1 MARHTI
7 VTLNIGIAAVFSVKQ
22 VKKQVLMGTIIV
34 LSTTEVYNMVSPDTS
49 RRLSLRL
56 ISQDVDSLHGL
67 QAVSSYSSSRNNA
80 TPEALQQAY
89 QAMLTQQQEET
100 EKLAL
105 YRAATDA
112 ARLAEWEF
120 HNAVLAM
127 KEVVRG
133 QYGSDSNE
141 AQAVGLKKKS
151 DRKRPTRQKT
161 IAVAS

>member
-1 MARHTI
+1 MPTA
-7 VTLNIGIAAVFSVKQ
+7 N
-22 VKKQVLMGTIIV
+22 
-34 LSTTEVYNMVSPDTS
+34 TS
-49 RRLSLRL
+49 RRLSPQ
-56 ISQDVDSLHGL
+56 IIGQDIDSLNGL
-67 QAVSSYSSSRNNA
+67 KTIDSYSTTRSDA
-80 TPEALQQAY
+80 TTSTLQQAY
-89 QAMLTQQQEET
+89 QTMLAQQQEET

-105 YRAATDA
+105 YRAAADA

-133 QYGSDSNE
+133 QFGSDSDE

-151 DRKRPTRQKT
+151 DRKRPTRPKA

>member
-1 MARHTI
+1 MP
-7 VTLNIGIAAVFSVKQ
+7 
-22 VKKQVLMGTIIV
+22 
-34 LSTTEVYNMVSPDTS
+34 SPDTT
-49 RRLSLRL
+49 RRLTLNL
-56 ISQDVDSLHGL
+56 LNQDIDSLNGL
-67 QAVSSYSSSRNNA
+67 KVIPTYSTTRSQA
-80 TPEALQQAY
+80 TPEALQQTY
-89 QAMLTQQQEET
+89 QAMLAQQQAET

-151 DRKRPTRQKT
+151 DRKRPARQKT
-161 IAVAS
+161 AIAS